1 MSSFIHYFI
10 RHIKVTNWIML
21 VICLSGVFA
30 LFNLQ
35 KRINPKFE
43 LQEISIDVPYP
54 GASPTEVEEGIVIKI
69 EESLRGLEGIS
80 DVWARSTNNYGSVT
94 VEVDDGYDM
103 NKAIQNIKNA
113 VNSINSYPVGAEKPV
128 VYQETTWNRA
138 IMISIYGPDDL
149 FVTKKVVDE
158 FRDELLKTGK
168 VSNIR
173 IWGLPDREISI
184 EVSPTTLERYKLTVN
199 DIALAIRNSNLNI
212 SSGSVLTE
220 QEEILIRSYGRK
232 YEQKEFYDIEVVSSI
247 GGEKVRLADICDIRE
262 QWPENRFY
270 SEFNGNRSVAFNVM
284 YNNNDDVIEVVDIVE
299 KVQQQFSEKYAGL
312 VYFETFIKETDDLE
326 ERMRVLIQNGL
337 IGLSLIVVLLGIF
350 LNIRLAF
357 WVSLGIPISFLG
369 MFFVLWATGITI
381 NEMSLFGMILVVG
394 ILVDDAIIIGESIYA
409 QAESGK
415 PKLQAAIDGTLDV
428 IKPVIIAVLTTIIAF
443 IPYFYFYGQLGNFVW
458 QIGAVVIFSLLFSL
472 VEAIIILPAHIKHS
486 KALDDARHKRKHNN
500 PFFEM
505 MRSGLNKF
513 LITFFDKVYSRFLR
527 FCLTNRWSVMAAML
541 AVLLIISG
549 MFGGAHVR
557 AQFFPEMEFPFARI
571 SIEMPAGASAD
582 VASDVRHHVI
592 EKALEFGRLK
602 EKEDGVNPIQR
613 YTSWRG
619 GNINIFLGLVPATER
634 DWSVNDFMEEL
645 NEYIGSVPEADN
657 VNIGTAT
664 FGGRPI
670 SVKLLSSDYSQLLKA
685 KDLLKAE
692 LTKIDGIK
700 DIQDDTPLGNNEFII
715 DLKPRAKA
723 LGFTLRDI
731 TTQLRQGFYGQ
742 EIMRLQ
748 KGRDEL
754 RVWVR
759 FTKDDRVS
767 ISQIENLKILTAAG
781 DYVPFKELADYRIER
796 GLRQIRHENGYRSVR
811 VYANFDHDK
820 NNLAVVLEELGSE
833 IVPRVLSQVDGV
845 SKSAGGQQEYMEKM
859 MGSITYSMSIAAV
872 AIFTILMFL
881 LKSYFQTLLIMS
893 LIPLGVIGAVIG
905 HYMKG
910 IPVSILSFLGI
921 VALAG
926 IIINDSLVLIDR
938 YNNLIRKGMDVRDA
952 VWEAGKTRFRP
963 IILTTITTAVG
974 LAPLILQRS
983 QQGQWL
989 VPMALS
995 VAAGLIFGTMITL
1008 LLLPSAI
1015 YCGSDIR
1022 SLLNRLGN
1030 KMFDKELKSR
1040 LELEPAFKASTNAQ
1054 D

>member
-1 MSSFIHYFI
+1 
-10 RHIKVTNWIML
+10 IML

-43 LQEISIDVPYP
+43 LHEISIDVPYP
-54 GASPTEVEEGIVIKI
+54 GASPIEVEEGIVIKI
-69 EESLRGLEGIS
+69 EEALRGLEGIS

-94 VEVDDGYDM
+94 VEVDDDYDM

-128 VYQETTWNRA
+128 VYQEAMWNRA

-149 FVTKKVVDE
+149 YVTKKVVDE

-168 VSNIR
+168 ISSIR
-173 IWGLPDREISI
+173 IWGLPNREISI

-199 DIALAIRNSNLNI
+199 DIAQAVRNSNLNI
-212 SSGSVLTE
+212 SSGSVLTQ

-284 YNNNDDVIEVVDIVE
+284 YNNNDDVIEIVDIVE
-299 KVQQQFSEKYAGL
+299 KIQQEFSEKYAGL
-312 VYFETFIKETDDLE
+312 VSFETFIKETDDLQ
-326 ERMRVLIQNGL
+326 ERMQLLMQNGL
-337 IGLSLIVVLLGIF
+337 IGLFLIVILLGIF

-369 MFFVLWATGITI
+369 MFFVLWVTGITI

-415 PKLQAAIDGTLDV
+415 RKLQAAIDGTLDV
-428 IKPVIIAVLTTIIAF
+428 IKPVFIAVLTTIIAF

-500 PFFEM
+500 PYIEM
-505 MRSGLNKF
+505 LRGGLNKF

-527 FCLTNRWSVMAAML
+527 FCLKNRWSVMATML

-571 SIEMPAGASAD
+571 SIEMPAGASAE

-592 EKALEFGRLK
+592 EKALEYGRH
-602 EKEDGVNPIQR
+602 KEDEDGINPIQR

-685 KDLLKAE
+685 
-692 LTKIDGIK
+692 
-700 DIQDDTPLGNNEFII
+700 
-715 DLKPRAKA
+715 
-723 LGFTLRDI
+723 
-731 TTQLRQGFYGQ
+731 
-742 EIMRLQ
+742 
-748 KGRDEL
+748 
-754 RVWVR
+754 
-759 FTKDDRVS
+759 
-767 ISQIENLKILTAAG
+767 
-781 DYVPFKELADYRIER
+781 
-796 GLRQIRHENGYRSVR
+796 
-811 VYANFDHDK
+811 
-820 NNLAVVLEELGSE
+820 
-833 IVPRVLSQVDGV
+833 
-845 SKSAGGQQEYMEKM
+845 
-859 MGSITYSMSIAAV
+859 
-872 AIFTILMFL
+872 
-881 LKSYFQTLLIMS
+881 
-893 LIPLGVIGAVIG
+893 
-905 HYMKG
+905 
-910 IPVSILSFLGI
+910 
-921 VALAG
+921 
-926 IIINDSLVLIDR
+926 
-938 YNNLIRKGMDVRDA
+938 
-952 VWEAGKTRFRP
+952 
-963 IILTTITTAVG
+963 
-974 LAPLILQRS
+974 
-983 QQGQWL
+983 
-989 VPMALS
+989 
-995 VAAGLIFGTMITL
+995 
-1008 LLLPSAI
+1008 
-1015 YCGSDIR
+1015 
-1022 SLLNRLGN
+1022 
-1030 KMFDKELKSR
+1030 
-1040 LELEPAFKASTNAQ
+1040 
-1054 D
+1054 